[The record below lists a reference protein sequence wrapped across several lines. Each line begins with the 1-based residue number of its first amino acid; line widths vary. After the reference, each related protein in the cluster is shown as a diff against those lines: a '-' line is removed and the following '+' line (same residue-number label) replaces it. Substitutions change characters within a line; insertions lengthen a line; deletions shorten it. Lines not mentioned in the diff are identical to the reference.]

1 MATMHWP
8 GDMVVGMRK
17 VLAIPWCWYV
27 CFSAEFSADKYN
39 NTSKVTLAL
48 QAIAYCALN
57 GNFFQA
63 DNNTLSGRLGRGHSR
78 EPWVKVCLRNLV
90 QTDPR

>member
-1 MATMHWP
+1 
-8 GDMVVGMRK
+8 MVVGMLK
-17 VLAIPWCWYV
+17 VLAIPWSWYM

-48 QAIAYCALN
+48 QAIAYCALS

-63 DNNTLSGRLGRGHSR
+63 DNNTLSVRLGGGGA
-78 EPWVKVCLRNLV
+78 L
-90 QTDPR
+90 

>member
-1 MATMHWP
+1 M
-8 GDMVVGMRK
+8 
-17 VLAIPWCWYV
+17 

-48 QAIAYCALN
+48 QAIAYCVLS

-78 EPWVKVCLRNLV
+78 GP
-90 QTDPR
+90 

>member
-1 MATMHWP
+1 
-8 GDMVVGMRK
+8 MVVGMLK
-17 VLAIPWCWYV
+17 VLAIPWSWYM

-39 NTSKVTLAL
+39 NTSKATLAL
-48 QAIAYCALN
+48 QAIAYCTLS

-78 EPWVKVCLRNLV
+78 GP
-90 QTDPR
+90 